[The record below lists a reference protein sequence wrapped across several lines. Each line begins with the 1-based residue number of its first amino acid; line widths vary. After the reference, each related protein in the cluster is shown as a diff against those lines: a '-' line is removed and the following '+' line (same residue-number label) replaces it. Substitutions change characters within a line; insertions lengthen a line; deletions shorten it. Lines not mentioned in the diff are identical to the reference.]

1 MKLKKLID
9 ALPALREIAAQRLPM
24 KTLYK
29 VSRTMQEIQPQL
41 DFYDTQYRLLI
52 KDYCI
57 EQNGEYVLNESR
69 AAEFTERLTELQNI
83 DVDINI
89 MPMMLM
95 EGETENLK
103 LSYNDICSLKGIIEI
118 DFDEIKSERGEMNEN
133 ITDKNP
139 RQDRSI

>member
-24 KTLYK
+24 RTLYK

-41 DFYDTQYRLLI
+41 DFYDTQYKQLV
-52 KDYCI
+52 KEYCI

-69 AAEFTERLTELQNI
+69 VAEFTERLTELQNI

-95 EGETENLK
+95 EGETENIK
-103 LSYNDICSLKGIIEI
+103 LSYNDICSLNGIIEI
-118 DFDEIKSERGEMNEN
+118 DFEEIKSERGEMNEN

>member
-29 VSRTMQEIQPQL
+29 VSRTMQVIQPQL

-57 EQNGEYVLNESR
+57 EKNGEYVLDEDK

-118 DFDEIKSERGEMNEN
+118 DFGEIKSERGADE
-133 ITDKNP
+133 
-139 RQDRSI
+139 